1 MHGVYRGDEPL
12 IAGDL
17 EQLLG
22 RGARAG
28 GGGSPLGGAHW
39 SPGPAFGAGAGA
51 QPAAGEKSPRLGACK
66 CPVFEPSEADIQWVR
81 ERFWGGG
88 DGPLAGDARRDP
100 CLGTMAGAH
109 TADRPKFSAGRCPV
123 FEPAEEDL
131 EWVRNR
137 KWGGSAGARRLGSPH
152 RPPAPTTRAS
162 GARRTRDGEDTRR
175 PGAMRPSPIAEAPPP
190 TVAGGAGMGALC
202 ARSPGVASPPGR
214 PPGSTAAWRQR
225 QASPG
230 LHHTLPSCR
239 GGVAGNP
246 PPFARGGALLAH
258 TSARSPEGA
267 TTPYSPPDS
276 AMVSRLGRT
285 SPGLHHPPPSRGG
298 GGANGDGA
306 LWRATRDSNS
316 VFPGPQRVAT
326 GRTSPDLHHPP
337 PSRGGGGAN
346 SAGALWRATRDTPR
360 LTPRLPRGYP
370 HPCSNPVGGGS
381 PGPRRAARASQVV
394 PGLRTLPS
402 ALLDAP
408 HVAPGCSS
416 GGGGPLSAGAPGSE
430 DTTRPLGPALGGGGV
445 VVGVPR
451 ISGATSRDSLRGGLR
466 RSGRRKVP
474 QSAQGRGGM
483 LYPRPPPPQLP
494 RCPGCR
500 EQQPPCETPP
510 PPVTCGG
517 EGRGPPRVVGR
528 CRSRQRPPLRA
539 LPRRAMDYHHKRGL
553 ASSPQ
558 TRGTPPRR
566 GPALR
571 IPPGGGSRRAARH
584 RWLWTRGLA
593 RRSLGCR

>member
-1 MHGVYRGDEPL
+1 MRAEPTGRRRDRAPPRPPNVPFGVVASACLMHGVYRGDEPL

-137 KWGGSAGARRLGSPH
+137 IWGGSAGARRLGSPH
-152 RPPAPTTRAS
+152 RPPAPTTRDS

-239 GGVAGNP
+239 GGVADNP

-285 SPGLHHPPPSRGG
+285 SP
-298 GGANGDGA
+298 
-306 LWRATRDSNS
+306 
-316 VFPGPQRVAT
+316 
-326 GRTSPDLHHPP
+326 
-337 PSRGGGGAN
+337 
-346 SAGALWRATRDTPR
+346 DTPR
-360 LTPRLPRGYP
+360 LPRGYPEATPRLPRGYP

-483 LYPRPPPPQLP
+483 LYPRTPPPQLP
-494 RCPGCR
+494 LWPGCR

-517 EGRGPPRVVGR
+517 EG
-528 CRSRQRPPLRA
+528 
-539 LPRRAMDYHHKRGL
+539 
-553 ASSPQ
+553 
-558 TRGTPPRR
+558 
-566 GPALR
+566 
-571 IPPGGGSRRAARH
+571 
-584 RWLWTRGLA
+584 
-593 RRSLGCR
+593 

>member
-1 MHGVYRGDEPL
+1 MRAEPTGRRRDRAPPRPPNVPFGVVASACLMHGVYRGDEPL

-109 TADRPKFSAGRCPV
+109 TADRPRFSAGRCPV

-137 KWGGSAGARRLGSPH
+137 IWGGSAGARRLGSPH

-239 GGVAGNP
+239 GGVADNP

-298 GGANGDGA
+298 GGANSDDA
-306 LWRATRDSNS
+306 LWRATRDSNPI
-316 VFPGPQRVAT
+316 PGPQRVAR
-326 GRTSPDLHHPP
+326 GRTSLGLHHPP

-346 SAGALWRATRDTPR
+346 SADALWRATRDTPR
-360 LTPRLPRGYP
+360 L
-370 HPCSNPVGGGS
+370 
-381 PGPRRAARASQVV
+381 
-394 PGLRTLPS
+394 
-402 ALLDAP
+402 
-408 HVAPGCSS
+408 
-416 GGGGPLSAGAPGSE
+416 PLSAGAQGSE
-430 DTTRPLGPALGGGGV
+430 DTTRPLDPALGGGGV
-445 VVGVPR
+445 DVGVPR
-451 ISGATSRDSLRGGLR
+451 VSGATSRDSLRGGLR
-466 RSGRRKVP
+466 RSERRKVP
-474 QSAQGRGGM
+474 QSAQGCGGMIYPRTPSPTATSLARVQRATAPVRDAPSPGHLRRGG
-483 LYPRPPPPQLP
+483 L
-494 RCPGCR
+494 
-500 EQQPPCETPP
+500 
-510 PPVTCGG
+510 
-517 EGRGPPRVVGR
+517 
-528 CRSRQRPPLRA
+528 RSAADGRA
-539 LPRRAMDYHHKRGL
+539 LPPTPRP
-553 ASSPQ
+553 SPQ
-558 TRGTPPRR
+558 GPTEARDGLPPQASTRLETSDSWNPPHRR
-566 GPALR
+566 PALR
-571 IPPGGGSRRAARH
+571 IPPDRGSRRAARR
-584 RWLWTRGLA
+584 RWLWTCGLA
-593 RRSLGCR
+593 RRGLGCR

>member
-1 MHGVYRGDEPL
+1 MRAEPTGRRRDRAPPRPPNVPFGVVASACLMHGVYRGDEPL

-137 KWGGSAGARRLGSPH
+137 IWGGSAGARRLGSPH
-152 RPPAPTTRAS
+152 RPPAPTTRDS

-239 GGVAGNP
+239 GGVADNP

-285 SPGLHHPPPSRGG
+285 SP
-298 GGANGDGA
+298 
-306 LWRATRDSNS
+306 
-316 VFPGPQRVAT
+316 
-326 GRTSPDLHHPP
+326 
-337 PSRGGGGAN
+337 
-346 SAGALWRATRDTPR
+346 DTPR
-360 LTPRLPRGYP
+360 LPRGYPEATPRLPRGYP

-451 ISGATSRDSLRGGLR
+451 VSGATSRDSLRGGLR

-474 QSAQGRGGM
+474 QSAQGCGGMIYPRTPSPTATSLARVQRATAPMRDAPSPGHLRRGG
-483 LYPRPPPPQLP
+483 L
-494 RCPGCR
+494 
-500 EQQPPCETPP
+500 
-510 PPVTCGG
+510 
-517 EGRGPPRVVGR
+517 
-528 CRSRQRPPLRA
+528 RSAADGRA
-539 LPRRAMDYHHKRGL
+539 LPPTPTP
-553 ASSPQ
+553 SPQ
-558 TRGTPPRR
+558 GPTEARDGLPPQASTRLETSDSWNPPHRR
-566 GPALR
+566 PALR
-571 IPPGGGSRRAARH
+571 IPPDRGSRRAARR
-584 RWLWTRGLA
+584 RWLWTCGLA
-593 RRSLGCR
+593 RRGLGCR